1 MKKTMITGVTPTGGF
16 TLGNYIGAIRN
27 FVTLQDDYDSYI
39 FIADLHALTA
49 YQEPKKIRKTILDL
63 AAIYIACGVD
73 PKKTNFFIQSN
84 VNEHSA
90 LGFLVAFQCRVGEL
104 SRMTQYKSKRTKN
117 SVDLG
122 LFIYPTLMAADILL
136 YDAEVVPVGADQ
148 KQHIEITRDLGERIN
163 KRYGKIFKLPQY
175 YIPKVGNRIM
185 NLQNPLE
192 KMNKSADKND
202 KGTIFLLDDVV
213 ITRKKI
219 MSAVT
224 DSINIVKYDEKNQ
237 PGISNLITIMAVL
250 SKKDIKEIE
259 KDFCN
264 SNYGDFKKA
273 VADVVEKFLIDFQ
286 KRYSE
291 IRNSEQLL
299 NILKN
304 GAKVAQLKAECKL
317 NEVKNKMGIDI

>member
-1 MKKTMITGVTPTGGF
+1 M
-16 TLGNYIGAIRN
+16 
-27 FVTLQDDYDSYI
+27 
-39 FIADLHALTA
+39 
-49 YQEPKKIRKTILDL
+49 
-63 AAIYIACGVD
+63 
-73 PKKTNFFIQSN
+73 
-84 VNEHSA
+84 
-90 LGFLVAFQCRVGEL
+90 
-104 SRMTQYKSKRTKN
+104 
-117 SVDLG
+117 
-122 LFIYPTLMAADILL
+122 
-136 YDAEVVPVGADQ
+136 
-148 KQHIEITRDLGERIN
+148 
-163 KRYGKIFKLPQY
+163 
-175 YIPKVGNRIM
+175 
-185 NLQNPLE
+185 
-192 KMNKSADKND
+192 
-202 KGTIFLLDDVV
+202 LDDVV

-259 KDFCN
+259 KDFCD